1 MNVGDASPPATRS
14 RKQLLPTSVAYT
26 LLACIPILLALL
38 EGVDAIG
45 VPLKELHIGG
55 TFPMEAGSGGWPGG
69 QACLPAV
76 QMALEDINNSTD
88 ILPGYIL
95 RLHHH
100 NSKVGA
106 GRFRAFRGNQGRTL
120 RSKGREH

>member
-1 MNVGDASPPATRS
+1 MNVGDASPPATHR
-14 RKQLLPTSVAYT
+14 RKRLFSASVAYA
-26 LLACIPILLALL
+26 LLACIPGLLGLL
-38 EGVDAIG
+38 QGVDSLG

-100 NSKVGA
+100 NSKVGTRVL
-106 GRFRAFRGNQGRTL
+106 GGISMNPHRP
-120 RSKGREH
+120 S